1 VSKQLESFCSD
12 AGCGRL
18 GTARNPRF
26 ESDLCPLQNRAVS
39 RMKTQVSRR
48 RAGVSI
54 RATMVTLCY
63 SSRGPEPLFRFSIT
77 EHSEH
82 TEKNPRTVMPYFRVF
97 GVFRGLIVPWFNSPV
112 AKWSR
117 GYLVFGGK
125 SHYHKISIQ
134 KESLN
139 ANHDHLSLPTIVP
152 SNWILG
158 SVTLTNSPSS

>member
-1 VSKQLESFCSD
+1 MSKQLESFCSD

-63 SSRGPEPLFRFSIT
+63 SSRGPEPLFRFSTT

-97 GVFRGLIVPWFNSPV
+97 CVFRGLIVPWLNGPVVTWSSAVRAITARSRSKKNRSTRTTITYLCLPSCLRIGSSGRSP
-112 AKWSR
+112 
-117 GYLVFGGK
+117 
-125 SHYHKISIQ
+125 
-134 KESLN
+134 
-139 ANHDHLSLPTIVP
+139 
-152 SNWILG
+152 
-158 SVTLTNSPSS
+158 